1 MEGVK
6 RSMLSRR
13 ALLGGA
19 LVAGAAAAMPGAFL
33 RPALAQAQAQAGAT
47 GADDV
52 AAYAAT
58 EGVTFDGRQLRT
70 DIARRPVERFSRA

>member
-1 MEGVK
+1 MCNHCVMEGVK

-33 RPALAQAQAQAGAT
+33 RPALAQAQAQAGRVVDLT
-47 GADDV
+47 
-52 AAYAAT
+52 
-58 EGVTFDGRQLRT
+58 LSL
-70 DIARRPVERFSRA
+70 IHI